1 MALTSRFGPA
11 LTITGT
17 TLLVSCGGGGYGSS
31 CGSYG
36 SYGSYGSCG
45 PGPLFP
51 GPDGIYEGSAASQVS
66 PQSTPVVAII
76 AENGQGR
83 AAAADGSSYYRLN
96 VGTSGN
102 NVNGGYS
109 AFTQSSY
116 MQAATAS
123 GAGAQGTSGTVGGV
137 ITQTGLNMTLT
148 DTTNAQ
154 QSLTLTFD
162 TVYNRSSS
170 LASLAGSWTAT
181 ANGVTLTATVQPDG
195 SFTASDSNS
204 CTYQGH
210 FSLIDPTFDVYAE
223 THVRSCNAV
232 AVTFTG
238 LAALLPTSNAPGTA
252 SEIKLMSDND
262 AGEYLVAD
270 FQ

>member
-1 MALTSRFGPA
+1 MTLTSRFGPA

-51 GPDGIYEGSAASQVS
+51 GPDGIYEGSAGSQMS

-109 AFTQSSY
+109 AE
-116 MQAATAS
+116 
-123 GAGAQGTSGTVGGV
+123 AQGTSGTVGGV

-170 LASLAGSWTAT
+170 LASLAGNWTAT

-204 CTYQGH
+204 CTYQGN

-223 THVRSCNAV
+223 THVRSCSGV

-238 LAALLPTSNAPGTA
+238 LAALLPTNNASGTGT
-252 SEIKLMSDND
+252 EIKLLSDNN

>member
-1 MALTSRFGPA
+1 MALTARFAPA

-17 TLLVSCGGGGYGSS
+17 TLLVSCSGGGYGSS

-45 PGPLFP
+45 PLFP
-51 GPDGIYEGSAASQVS
+51 GPDGIYEGSSTSATSSQS
-66 PQSTPVVAII
+66 IPVVAII

-83 AAAADGSSYYRLN
+83 IAGADGSYYRLN

-102 NVNGGYS
+102 NMNGAYSNFPQSGY
-109 AFTQSSY
+109 TQT
-116 MQAATAS
+116 AAVS
-123 GAGAQGTSGTVGGV
+123 GSGAQGASGTVGGT
-137 ITQTGLNMTLT
+137 ITANGLNMTLT

-162 TVYNRSSS
+162 SAYNRSSS

-181 ANGVTLTATVQPDG
+181 ADGVTLMATVQPDG
-195 SFTASDSNS
+195 SFTASDSNN
-204 CTYQGH
+204 CTYLGN

-238 LAALLPTSNAPGTA
+238 LAALLPTNTGSGTA
-252 SEIKLMSDND
+252 TEIKLMSDND

>member
-1 MALTSRFGPA
+1 MSLTARLGPA
-11 LTITGT
+11 ITITGT

-45 PGPLFP
+45 PLFP
-51 GPDGIYEGSAASQVS
+51 GPDGIYEGSSTGPSS
-66 PQSTPVVAII
+66 PQGTPVVAIV

-83 AAAADGSSYYRLN
+83 IAGADGSYYRLN

-102 NVNGGYS
+102 SLNGAYS
-109 AFTQSSY
+109 NYTQAGSAQPAALSSGG
-116 MQAATAS
+116 S
-123 GAGAQGTSGTVGGV
+123 QGTSGTIGGV
-137 ITQTGLNMTLT
+137 ITSNGLNMTLN
-148 DTTNAQ
+148 DATNAP

-162 TVYNRSSS
+162 ATYNRSSS
-170 LASLAGSWTAT
+170 LAGLAGNWTAT

-195 SFTASDSNS
+195 SFSASDSNN
-204 CTYQGH
+204 CTYQGS

-223 THVRSCNAV
+223 THVRSCAGV
-232 AVTFTG
+232 AATFTG
-238 LAALLPTSNAPGTA
+238 LAAILPTNTGSTTA
-252 SEIKLMSDND
+252 TEIKLMTDNN